1 MAHNKKQTIEELY
14 REYYHDIMYYLY
26 RRTHQLETAKDLAQD
41 TFLKAFACLE
51 SFRGHSSIKTWL
63 YTIAHHTFI
72 NWYRKDKKI
81 QFSDVAACGDMEQH
95 TFEMPE
101 RHLANAIMQEELKH
115 HIDRLKEDYQTVL
128 ILREFQEL
136 SYEEIAEVL
145 NWKLSKVKTNLH
157 RARLELKKSLEGREV

>member
-1 MAHNKKQTIEELY
+1 MASNKKQTIEELY

-41 TFLKAFACLE
+41 TFLKAFAGLE

-81 QFSDVAACGDMEQH
+81 QFSDVTACGDMEQH

-101 RHLANAIMQEELKH
+101 RHLANAIRQEELRH
-115 HIDRLKEDYQTVL
+115 HINRLKEHYQTVL

-157 RARLELKKSLEGREV
+157 RARLELRKSLEGREV